1 MTKTQTPVVK
11 IVKKVL
17 PSVVSITMTKNL
29 VGLES
34 IFKLSGQTQSKIP
47 KRDRTKVGGGSGFIV
62 SSDGIVL
69 TNRHV
74 MEEPKADYTL
84 VLHNGEKVKPKILGI
99 DEIHD
104 IAILQI
110 DPSASSGQAPSTS
123 SGQAPRKFPFLQMGD
138 SSKLDLGEPV
148 IAIGN
153 ALGLFKNTVSAGI
166 VSGLSREIQ
175 AQSELSDTA
184 AKLRGLIQTD
194 AAINPGNSGG
204 PLIDMLGKVI
214 GINAAMVFG
223 AENIGFALPI
233 NNAVRALDELKKYGR
248 IRQPFFGI
256 KYLQVNSHLKDQ
268 FDLPVDFGALVI
280 SEPSLPLGKNQA
292 IIKGSPA
299 EKAGFKE
306 SDIII
311 EISGQKITPE
321 VSVNDI
327 LGDFAVGQKLVCKIL
342 RSGKGKIINI
352 VLDEKTKNSSIK

>member
-1 MTKTQTPVVK
+1 MPTKTQSPIVK
-11 IVKKVL
+11 IVKKAL

-29 VGLES
+29 AGLES
-34 IFKLSGQTQSKIP
+34 IFKLSNQGHSLASRK
-47 KRDRTKVGGGSGFIV
+47 KRTKVGGGSGFIV
-62 SSDGIVL
+62 SKDGIVL

-74 MEEPKADYTL
+74 MEDSKADYTF
-84 VLHNGEKVKPKILGI
+84 VLHDGQKAKPKILGI
-99 DEIHD
+99 DAIHD

-110 DPSASSGQAPSTS
+110 EPLYPNEQLNKT
-123 SGQAPRKFPFLQMGD
+123 FPFLEMGD
-138 SSKLDLGEPV
+138 SSNLDLGEQV

-153 ALGLFKNTVSAGI
+153 ALGLFKNTVSLGI

-175 AQSELSDTA
+175 AQSELTDTA

-204 PLIDMLGKVI
+204 PLINLSGKVI

-233 NNAVRALDELKKYGR
+233 NNAKKALEELKKYGR

-256 KYLQVNSHLKDQ
+256 RYLQVNKNLKDQ

-280 SEPSLPLGKNQA
+280 SEPELPLGKNRA
-292 IIKGSPA
+292 VIAGSPA

-321 VSVNDI
+321 ISVNDI
-327 LGDFAVGQKLVCKIL
+327 LGDFTVGQKLICKIL
-342 RSGKGKIINI
+342 RQGREKTIHI
-352 VLDEKTKNSSIK
+352 VLDEKTKSSSSK

>member
-1 MTKTQTPVVK
+1 MPTKTQTPVVK

-29 VGLES
+29 AGLES
-34 IFKLSGQTQSKIP
+34 IFKLSGQTQSKAP
-47 KRDRTKVGGGSGFIV
+47 RKDRMKVGGGSGFIV

-74 MEEPKADYTL
+74 MEETKADYTL

-110 DPSASSGQAPSTS
+110 ESLVG
-123 SGQAPRKFPFLQMGD
+123 APRKFPFLQMGD
-138 SSKLDLGEPV
+138 SSKLDLGESV

-153 ALGLFKNTVSAGI
+153 ALGLFKNTVSVGI

-204 PLIDMLGKVI
+204 PLIDMTGKVI

-223 AENIGFALPI
+223 AENIGFALPV
-233 NNAVRALDELKKYGR
+233 NNAKRALDELKKYGR

-256 KYLQVNSHLKDQ
+256 KYLQVNSNLKDQ

-280 SEPSLPLGKNQA
+280 SEPSLPLGKNRA

-327 LGDFAVGQKLVCKIL
+327 LGDFTVGEKLICKIL
-342 RSGKGKIINI
+342 RRGREKIINI
-352 VLDEKTKNSSIK
+352 ILDEKTKNSSTK

>member
-1 MTKTQTPVVK
+1 MVKNQSPIVK
-11 IVKKVL
+11 IVKKAL

-29 VGLES
+29 AGLES
-34 IFKLSGQTQSKIP
+34 IFKISNQENSLVSHK
-47 KRDRTKVGGGSGFIV
+47 KRMKVGGGSGFIV
-62 SSDGIVL
+62 SKDGIVL

-74 MEEPKADYTL
+74 MEDTKADYTF
-84 VLHNGEKVKPKILGI
+84 VLHNGEKAKPKILGI

-110 DPSASSGQAPSTS
+110 DSSINSEQT
-123 SGQAPRKFPFLQMGD
+123 KNYPFLEMGN
-138 SSKLDLGEPV
+138 SSKLDLGEEV

-153 ALGLFKNTVSAGI
+153 ALGLFKNTVSLGI

-204 PLIDMLGKVI
+204 PLIDMSGKVI

-233 NNAVRALDELKKYGR
+233 NNAKKALEELKKYGR

-256 KYLQVNSHLKDQ
+256 RYLQINKQLKDQ

-280 SEPSLPLGKNQA
+280 SEPEVPLGKNRA
-292 IIKGSPA
+292 IIAGSPA
-299 EKAGFKE
+299 EKAGIKE

-311 EISGQKITPE
+311 EISGQKLTPE

-327 LGDFAVGQKLVCKIL
+327 LGDFTVGQRLACKIL
-342 RSGKGKIINI
+342 RHGREKIVNI